1 MAFVFKFPDVGEGI
15 HEGRVVEW
23 LVGEGQTVAE
33 DEPLLKVETDKAVV
47 ELPSPRAGVVL
58 RLHAAA
64 DATIEVG
71 DDLVSIGEAGEELEG
86 DVADAVVA
94 QKVDP
99 DAVAV
104 AAAAVPETESA
115 ASGRSGRR
123 PLATPRTRA
132 LARRLGVD
140 LATLQGSGSGGRIT
154 DEDVERAALAHQE
167 QHVAHPES
175 VPAPQVRTAAPADRD
190 EAPEAV
196 EVVHPLHGTLESGP
210 DGDIERVPI
219 THLRKRIAEAMRAS
233 KQTAAHVT
241 HVDEADVTDLLRHHR
256 AGKAQIEDKH
266 GVRFTLLPYFIKAL
280 VIALKDH
287 PLFNATVDEERDEI
301 LLKRFYN
308 IGIAVDAP
316 EGLIVPVL
324 KNADRKDMIAIA
336 REVADLAE
344 RARSRRLEL
353 SELRGGTCTITN
365 LGPLGGVFATPI
377 INPPELAILGL
388 HAIKERPAVVDGEIV
403 VRQQMYLSV
412 SFDHRYIDGADAAR
426 FMSDVVRMVSNPSL
440 LTVRL

>member
-23 LVGEGQTVAE
+23 LVVEGQTVAE

-47 ELPSPRAGVVL
+47 ELPSPKAGVVL
-58 RLHAAA
+58 RLHVAA

-71 DDLVSIGEAGEELEG
+71 DALIAIGEAGEDLPD
-86 DVADAVVA
+86 DVADADMA
-94 QKVDP
+94 QSVDGE
-99 DAVAV
+99 AV
-104 AAAAVPETESA
+104 AAAVAAVQEPEDED
-115 ASGRSGRR
+115 ASRPPRR

-132 LARRLGVD
+132 LARRLGID
-140 LATLQGSGSGGRIT
+140 LATVDGSGSGGRIT
-154 DEDVERAALAHQE
+154 DEDVEREALALQE
-167 QHVAHPES
+167 NKVACAE
-175 VPAPQVRTAAPADRD
+175 PASLMSPRASSGDVE

-196 EVVHPLHGTLESGP
+196 EVVHPFHGTVETGP
-210 DGDIERVPI
+210 DGDVERVPI

-233 KQTAAHVT
+233 KQMAAHVT
-241 HVDEADVTDLLRHHR
+241 HVDEADVTDLLAHHR
-256 AGKAQIEDKH
+256 AGKAMIEERH
-266 GVRFTLLPYFIKAL
+266 GVRFTLLPFFIKAL
-280 VIALKDH
+280 ITALKDH
-287 PLFNATVDEERDEI
+287 PIFNAMVDEERDEI
-301 LLKRFYN
+301 ILKRFYN

-324 KNADRKDMIAIA
+324 KNADQKDMITIA

-344 RARSRRLEL
+344 RARSRQLAL
-353 SELRGGTCTITN
+353 PELRGSTCTITN

-377 INPPELAILGL
+377 LNPPELAILGL
-388 HAIKERPAVVDGEIV
+388 HAIKERPAVVNGEIAI
-403 VRQQMYLSV
+403 RDQMYLSV

-426 FMSDVVRMVSNPSL
+426 FMSDIVRMVSNPNL